1 MMIGIVPITC
11 EELFKGI
18 EAKKGTE
25 AEYQVVLNMLEIYN
39 EQVGRCHTSYT
50 CRYIERKCN
59 PSALLIIITYSVGCI
74 GQRSAQ
80 SSIKCQRRVKSQ
92 GAP

>member
-1 MMIGIVPITC
+1 MPGIVPITC

-39 EQVGRCHTSYT
+39 EQVW
-50 CRYIERKCN
+50 
-59 PSALLIIITYSVGCI
+59 
-74 GQRSAQ
+74 
-80 SSIKCQRRVKSQ
+80 SQ
-92 GAP
+92 

>member
-1 MMIGIVPITC
+1 MLYTGIVPITC

-39 EQVGRCHTSYT
+39 EQVHRQ
-50 CRYIERKCN
+50 
-59 PSALLIIITYSVGCI
+59 LLKIFNVVMCWLHNNIL
-74 GQRSAQ
+74 
-80 SSIKCQRRVKSQ
+80 
-92 GAP
+92 

>member
-1 MMIGIVPITC
+1 MLYTGIVPITC

-39 EQVGRCHTSYT
+39 EQVYWQ
-50 CRYIERKCN
+50 
-59 PSALLIIITYSVGCI
+59 LLYLMLLQLDT
-74 GQRSAQ
+74 
-80 SSIKCQRRVKSQ
+80 
-92 GAP
+92 

>member
-1 MMIGIVPITC
+1 MLTGIVPITC

-39 EQVGRCHTSYT
+39 EQVHTYIHAHENNCIVAISYAAT
-50 CRYIERKCN
+50 D
-59 PSALLIIITYSVGCI
+59 VM
-74 GQRSAQ
+74 
-80 SSIKCQRRVKSQ
+80 
-92 GAP
+92 

>member
-1 MMIGIVPITC
+1 MILQWTPLNFHNIMIKGISGAILTFREDLLYYIKLSTGLHGYGIIMMIGIVPITC

-39 EQVGRCHTSYT
+39 EQVGR
-50 CRYIERKCN
+50 
-59 PSALLIIITYSVGCI
+59 
-74 GQRSAQ
+74 
-80 SSIKCQRRVKSQ
+80 
-92 GAP
+92 

>member
-1 MMIGIVPITC
+1 MYFLFFFCILITFVYQCMPGIVPITC

-39 EQVGRCHTSYT
+39 EQV
-50 CRYIERKCN
+50 
-59 PSALLIIITYSVGCI
+59 
-74 GQRSAQ
+74 
-80 SSIKCQRRVKSQ
+80 
-92 GAP
+92 

>member
-1 MMIGIVPITC
+1 MSGIVPITC

-39 EQVGRCHTSYT
+39 EQV
-50 CRYIERKCN
+50 
-59 PSALLIIITYSVGCI
+59 
-74 GQRSAQ
+74 
-80 SSIKCQRRVKSQ
+80 
-92 GAP
+92 

>member
-1 MMIGIVPITC
+1 MHRYCTIIIIIMLTGIVPITC

-39 EQVGRCHTSYT
+39 EQVHTCMHMKT
-50 CRYIERKCN
+50 T
-59 PSALLIIITYSVGCI
+59 ALWLL
-74 GQRSAQ
+74 AML
-80 SSIKCQRRVKSQ
+80 
-92 GAP
+92 PLM

>member
-1 MMIGIVPITC
+1 MLYTGIVPITC

-39 EQVGRCHTSYT
+39 EQVYWQLLKIFNVVAVG
-50 CRYIERKCN
+50 YII
-59 PSALLIIITYSVGCI
+59 L
-74 GQRSAQ
+74 
-80 SSIKCQRRVKSQ
+80 
-92 GAP
+92 